1 MDRWF
6 RSAPQPTSL
15 GSLIVPNLS
24 PNKVLGEGPSRPR
37 LLAFKKPRLI
47 PGLFVL
53 GGGQGFVG
61 LELTGCVEVPLD
73 KAQVKATVVGAEQ
86 GHFADGDL
94 AQGRMGEYL
103 ALQVVGWARL

>member
-1 MDRWF
+1 VDRWF

-53 GGGQGFVG
+53 REERINRYENFSISGI
-61 LELTGCVEVPLD
+61 
-73 KAQVKATVVGAEQ
+73 
-86 GHFADGDL
+86 
-94 AQGRMGEYL
+94 
-103 ALQVVGWARL
+103 